1 MTASELRKKIE
12 SILRPCGN
20 SEQESAWIIERAA
33 VIPSQ
38 EIPFVSRHLSDE
50 EIEEA
55 EKMVSRRLKG
65 EPLQYILGDEYFGD
79 ILLKVGPGCL
89 IPRPETWGIVEFACR
104 TLPKNGLF
112 CELGTG
118 SGAISIAVARERTD
132 CRIFASEISPEALYW
147 ARRNLNAYELPNME
161 LRQGSLFDPFP
172 DMKFDLIAANLPYIP
187 YEEREN
193 LQREVRDYEPETALF
208 ADDSGTAVMKA
219 AIRTL
224 KDHWSDGGSA
234 IFEMAPEQIPL
245 MTEFAASHNIPRT
258 ETVKDCFGIQ
268 RFLVLRNHSVY
279 HQV

>member
-12 SILRPCGN
+12 TMLRPCGN
-20 SEQESAWIIERAA
+20 PEQESAWIVERAA
-33 VIPSQ
+33 VIPAQ
-38 EIPFVSRHLSDE
+38 EIPIEPRRLSAS

-55 EKMVSRRLKG
+55 ERMASRRLQG

-104 TLPKNGLF
+104 ALPENGLF

-118 SGAISIAVARERTD
+118 SGAVSIAVARERTG

-172 DMKFDLIAANLPYIP
+172 GMKFDLIAANLPYIP
-187 YEEREN
+187 YEERED
-193 LQREVRDYEPETALF
+193 LQREVRDHEPGIALF
-208 ADDSGTAVMKA
+208 AEDSGTAVMKEA
-219 AIRTL
+219 VRNL

-245 MTEFAASHNIPRT
+245 MTEFALSHDIPQT
-258 ETVKDCFGIQ
+258 EVIKDCFGVP
-268 RFLVLRNHSVY
+268 RFLVLRNH
-279 HQV
+279 